1 MIGIKQEATMI
12 KQNIKKKRKMDTFT
26 NQEAQIYIKQL
37 SAMLRPPT
45 KKKPS
50 FRHDD

>member
-12 KQNIKKKRKMDTFT
+12 KQNIKKIKMATFT

-37 SAMLRPPT
+37 SAMLWPT
-45 KKKPS
+45 NKNKT
-50 FRHDD
+50 FIYT